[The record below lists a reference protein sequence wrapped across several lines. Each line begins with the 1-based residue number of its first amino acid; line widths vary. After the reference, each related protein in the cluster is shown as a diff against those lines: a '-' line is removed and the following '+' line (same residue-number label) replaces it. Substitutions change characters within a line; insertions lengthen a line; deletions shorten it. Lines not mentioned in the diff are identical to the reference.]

1 MNQTGTESCAICWR
15 DFSAQVVPI
24 ALPCGHS
31 FCEPCSDKLKHCAM
45 CRKRIGS
52 SVGRPRNYALISLL
66 EKLPKVSQAETRDAQ
81 ACTDDLEPKPLSA
94 SELFGRVERHE
105 PKLRRQAAANTIT
118 FKLSQAPDGGL
129 KCLGINFK

>member
-45 CRKRIGS
+45 CRKRIGN

-94 SELFGRVERHE
+94 SELFGRVERPE
-105 PKLRRQAAANTIT
+105 PRLRRQAAANTIT